1 MSDTRNPHAFKCPNC
16 GSLAADY
23 ADPHCKPAKNNGTF
37 CGWFD
42 CKHCKATWDSKKG
55 TWYRIPG

>member
-1 MSDTRNPHAFKCPNC
+1 MATSPHAFKCPNC

-23 ADPHCKPAKNNGTF
+23 AEPHCKKTKNNGTF